1 MKTVVVR
8 RNRAQ
13 RMGVRF
19 LGGLGVL
26 TAGIAGG
33 FCGQI
38 DPMLGILCEV
48 AAVVIALLVWSF
60 ERLRVTFDPDGILW
74 KGRLRPWA
82 QVERVWARWSSGEGE
97 VISIRFRDGK
107 TLRLRMIE
115 ENAGKARN
123 MICAHCS
130 IEDRT

>member
-8 RNRAQ
+8 RNRAH
-13 RMGVRF
+13 RMGIRF

-33 FCGQI
+33 FWGQI
-38 DPMLGILCEV
+38 DPLLGILCEV

-60 ERLRVTFDPDGILW
+60 ERLRVTFGPEGILW
-74 KGRLRPWA
+74 KGRLRTWA
-82 QVERVWARWSSGEGE
+82 QVERVWARWSSGAGE

-130 IEDRT
+130 IEERT